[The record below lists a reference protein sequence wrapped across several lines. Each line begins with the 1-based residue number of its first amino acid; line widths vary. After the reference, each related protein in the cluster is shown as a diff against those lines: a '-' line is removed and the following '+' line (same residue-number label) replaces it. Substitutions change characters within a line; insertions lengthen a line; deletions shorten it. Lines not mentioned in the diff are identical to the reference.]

1 MTEVLV
7 SIVDWL
13 FQLKPNP
20 PKPPRERKR
29 CDYCNVP
36 QQAMA
41 MRHNKGHRIVTCN
54 RRCEFLYI
62 EAVYRPPDELV
73 SLLQYPP

>member
-13 FQLKPNP
+13 FQLKPTP
-20 PKPPRERKR
+20 RKPPRERKR
-29 CDYCNVP
+29 CDYCNV
-36 QQAMA
+36 QQQSMV
-41 MRHNKGHRIVTCN
+41 MRNNKRHRILTCN

-62 EAVYRPPDELV
+62 EAVYLPPDELV
-73 SLLQYPP
+73 KLLQYP